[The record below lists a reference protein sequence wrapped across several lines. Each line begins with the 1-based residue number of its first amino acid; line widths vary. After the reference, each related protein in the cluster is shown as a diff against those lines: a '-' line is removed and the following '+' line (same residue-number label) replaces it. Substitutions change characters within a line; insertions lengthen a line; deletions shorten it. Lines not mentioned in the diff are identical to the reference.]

1 MAPTSGSGV
10 AGSDALRW
18 GLTISTM
25 LLILQRNPRT
35 RKHLLIPVLLL
46 ESPGDVMTFIK
57 GEYGSWVAFVG
68 LTLLIFFRIP
78 GDLDFPLGVYVF
90 MALAPSQVV
99 AMRGT
104 IGGTVTSFMCV
115 GLATYQYFNAIGGI
129 TNGFS
134 GATLINTLAILTI
147 FVGCATFFMLQ
158 AM

>member
-1 MAPTSGSGV
+1 MSSTSGSG
-10 AGSDALRW
+10 AGGTDALRW
-18 GLTISTM
+18 GLTVSAM
-25 LLILQRNPRT
+25 LLILQRNPGT
-35 RKHLLIPVLLL
+35 RKHLLIPAILL

-90 MALAPSQVV
+90 MALTPSQVV

-104 IGGTVTSFMCV
+104 VGGTVSSFMCV
-115 GLATYQYFNAIGGI
+115 GLATYQYFKTIGGF
-129 TNGFS
+129 TNGFR

-147 FVGCATFFMLQ
+147 FVGCATFFVLQ
-158 AM
+158 VM

>member
-1 MAPTSGSGV
+1 MSSTSGSG
-10 AGSDALRW
+10 AGGIDALRW
-18 GLTISTM
+18 GLTVSAM
-25 LLILQRNPRT
+25 LLILQRNPGT
-35 RKHLLIPVLLL
+35 RKHLLIPVILL

-104 IGGTVTSFMCV
+104 IGGIVSSFMCA
-115 GLATYQYFNAIGGI
+115 GLATYQYFKATGGI
-129 TNGFS
+129 TNGFK
-134 GATLINTLAILTI
+134 GPTLMNTLSILI
-147 FVGCATFFMLQ
+147 ILVGCGTFFVLQ
-158 AM
+158 VM